1 MDKMTILEETHFR
14 ITCCRKGIHE
24 GWGSRPSLRN
34 HLQCRVDQRLT
45 ELGPFTEEIEALPK
59 DDELRADKTV
69 VSLLQEFDDLIE
81 AKREA
86 LTLLSIGPG
95 ESEKQVT
102 VVDPAPVVS
111 LRPCWRPE
119 CAIQVNDRIEG
130 QRSADPEPEPEP
142 EKPRNLAQRLFSS
155 CFPKR
160 TSQRKPQSY
169 RP

>member
-86 LTLLSIGPG
+86 LTLLSIGP
-95 ESEKQVT
+95 
-102 VVDPAPVVS
+102 
-111 LRPCWRPE
+111 
-119 CAIQVNDRIEG
+119 
-130 QRSADPEPEPEP
+130 EP